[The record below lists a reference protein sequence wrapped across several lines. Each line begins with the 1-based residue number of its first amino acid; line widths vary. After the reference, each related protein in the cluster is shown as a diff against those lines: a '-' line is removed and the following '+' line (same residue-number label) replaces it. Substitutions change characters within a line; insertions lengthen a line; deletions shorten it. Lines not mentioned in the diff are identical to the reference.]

1 MVDIGVQSAAAL
13 AVAGT
18 SPVRSACFGWSRARD
33 ALLRKTCAPDEDR
46 SRRADPRRTRASP
59 GLSGSLPSAMRD
71 GRASLAQWHPL
82 VMSDR
87 APPNLPMGPA
97 RSMNPSTTEAR
108 RCTRLAPER
117 HRNRRRPVSGDRR
130 GRLAGHASA
139 SALARQSGVGGLAQI
154 GAQRLQRRLLACRS
168 TGGAGRP
175 GQSRCASTSG
185 GGWWS
190 PAL

>member
-87 APPNLPMGPA
+87 APPNLPMG
-97 RSMNPSTTEAR
+97 R
-108 RCTRLAPER
+108 RLDEPFNDGGQALHAPDPRR

-168 TGGAGRP
+168 TGRAGRP